1 MKQGKF
7 YTKLVLWL
15 FLAAVV
21 CYFGYSVFSAVYA
34 PLTTVTAMEYE
45 AGSGSYT
52 TGYVVRNEQVVQTHY
67 EITTLMVS
75 EGERVAKG
83 QTIATGYRNENA
95 QDRQKRIADL
105 EHQLDQL
112 EYADSYSADVA
123 DQAVL
128 DGEIQSL
135 LESMAKRVARR
146 DMNAIDD
153 NSAAIKGLILRR
165 TSTEAENEAIS
176 ERITTLRDQLN
187 TLKDQ
192 ANEDTRAIG
201 ANSSGYFS
209 GTVDGYEEVLTPE
222 RIMEMN
228 LDQLGRVTPKEVPET
243 ALGTLITGST
253 WYYVTSVA
261 DELVEGV
268 RVGDQVPVTFSS
280 AVYEEIPMTV
290 ERIEEP
296 DDGRCLLVL
305 SCDLYMQH
313 MTLLREQSADI
324 VFTSYQGLRV
334 PKSAIRVTDD
344 QKTGVY
350 VVEGRNARWKYVKI
364 LHDNGESYVVEL
376 DKSSTDNL
384 WPGDEIIVDAHGL
397 YDGKVVR

>member
-21 CYFGYSVFSAVYA
+21 CYFGYYIFSAVYA

-52 TGYVVRNEQVVQTHY
+52 TGYVVRDEQVIQTHY

-95 QDRQKRIADL
+95 QDRQKHIADL
-105 EHQLDQL
+105 EHQLAQL
-112 EYADSYSADVA
+112 EYADSYSAEVA

-135 LESMAKRVARR
+135 LETMAKRVARR

-153 NSAAIKGLILRR
+153 SSAAVKGLILRR
-165 TSTEAENEAIS
+165 TSTQKENEAIAQ
-176 ERITTLRDQLN
+176 RITDLRKELEALRDQA
-187 TLKDQ
+187 D
-192 ANEDTRAIG
+192 EDTRAIG
-201 ANSSGYFS
+201 AAGAGYFS
-209 GTVDGYEEVLTPE
+209 GTVDGYEAVLTPKG
-222 RIMEMN
+222 IMEMD
-228 LDQLGRVTPKEVPET
+228 LEQLGSVTPEEVPQT
-243 ALGTLITGST
+243 ALGTLILGST

-261 DELVEGV
+261 DELVESV
-268 RVGDQVPVTFSS
+268 RVGDLVPVTFSS
-280 AVYEEIPMTV
+280 AVYEEMQMTV

-305 SCDLYMQH
+305 SCDRYMQN

-334 PKSAIRVTDD
+334 PKTAIRVAED
-344 QKTGVY
+344 QQTGVY
-350 VVEGRNARWKYVKI
+350 VVEGRNARWKPVKI
-364 LHDNGESYVVEL
+364 LHDNGESYVVQL
-376 DKSSTDNL
+376 DKASTENL